1 MHIST
6 HSLLQ
11 NHLQIS
17 LNLKALRR
25 KKETKRV
32 RGNIKEGV
40 RA

>member
-1 MHIST
+1 MST

-17 LNLKALRR
+17 LNSKALR
-25 KKETKRV
+25 KKKKTKRV
-32 RGNIKEGV
+32 RGNIKKGV